1 MNKSLYDVLE
11 VSQNASSIDI
21 KKSYKRLARKYHPDI
36 NKSKDA
42 EEKFKEINGAYEV
55 LGDAKKKSQYDQMGD
70 AMFGNQNFHDFSRSQ
85 GSGVDLNDIIN
96 EMFGGGF
103 GNSGFGGSGFG
114 GGFGNSG
121 GFNAED
127 LDVNVKINIPF
138 DIAVLGGKQHIVTS
152 DHDFD
157 VSIPAGVKE
166 GDKLRV
172 KGKGKSSYGQTGN
185 MIIKIDIY
193 DSPDYQRYNDDLESI
208 VDVSLKTAMF
218 GGKVD
223 VKTPHKTISIKVPK
237 SVRQYQKLRIKE
249 LGVKNRKSAKMGDF
263 YVKLNIVIPKL
274 DDLDSDLS
282 SMLEDKL
289 PD

>member
-121 GFNAED
+121 GFNTED

-138 DIAVLGGKQHIVTS
+138 DIAVLGGKQHIATS

-208 VDVSLKTAMF
+208 VDVSLKKAMF

-263 YVKLNIVIPKL
+263 YVKLNIIIPKL